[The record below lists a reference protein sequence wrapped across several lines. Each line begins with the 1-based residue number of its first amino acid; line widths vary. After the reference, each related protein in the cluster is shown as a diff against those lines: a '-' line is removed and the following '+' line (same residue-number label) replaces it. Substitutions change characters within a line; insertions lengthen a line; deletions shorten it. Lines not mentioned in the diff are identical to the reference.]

1 MCQACEDN
9 HSNDENTAS
18 EMNINDIPEHER
30 EEFFEYLGEQLKL
43 VMDKAEEHDVLYDLI
58 TKWPKAKIVAFEM
71 ATVIENRVLTD
82 ENNDDEYEN

>member
-30 EEFFEYLGEQLKL
+30 EEFFEYLGEQLNL
-43 VMDKAEEHDVLYDLI
+43 VMDKAEKHDVLYDLI

-71 ATVIENRVLTD
+71 ATVIENRVLMD
-82 ENNDDEYEN
+82 ENDDDEYEN

>member
-1 MCQACEDN
+1 MCQACENN
-9 HSNDENTAS
+9 HSDDEDTD
-18 EMNINDIPEHER
+18 MNINDIPEHER

-43 VMDKAEEHDVLYDLI
+43 VMDKAEKNDVLYDLI

-71 ATVIENRVLTD
+71 ATVIENRVLMD